1 MIALFFFPHESLYY
15 YLVFSYWWCISIT
28 QEWGPGLNCS
38 SQCASTSP
46 WHIVSTPQM
55 VTKET
60 QCDKSNYKDR
70 SDLLWECKVEVIQE
84 YQDVNYSVLVQAVVS
99 ECHRLE
105 AYKQQKFPT
114 LTSSSFQPLATTN
127 LLSVSMDFSLPVST
141 PTFTGIFIGRTG
153 AEAEPPIFWPPDGNS
168 WLIRKDP
175 DAGKDW
181 RWWFPNTRVCVCT
194 WALCCSVKTATLW

>member
-1 MIALFFFPHESLYY
+1 MRAFIITWSFLTDGVSPSPKNGD
-15 YLVFSYWWCISIT
+15 LVWIV
-28 QEWGPGLNCS
+28 PPNVPLN
-38 SQCASTSP
+38 SP

-70 SDLLWECKVEVIQE
+70 SELLWECKVEVIQE

-114 LTSSSFQPLATTN
+114 LTSSFQPLATTN
-127 LLSVSMDFSLPVST
+127 LLSISMDLSILDVSY
-141 PTFTGIFIGRTG
+141 
-153 AEAEPPIFWPPDGNS
+153 
-168 WLIRKDP
+168 
-175 DAGKDW
+175 DW
-181 RWWFPNTRVCVCT
+181 NNTIHEI
-194 WALCCSVKTATLW
+194 LCLVSF